1 MPGLIK
7 TFFKSFGKK
16 GKKGGDSSHKQE
28 EEKYCQ
34 VFDEKMFDLLL
45 QLER

>member
-7 TFFKSFGKK
+7 TFFKSF

-34 VFDEKMFDLLL
+34 VFDEKMLDLLL